1 MREASESESTARP
14 GEPSPDPHST
24 TAAIELAG
32 SLALGGSAATG
43 DDDDAAAGAGS
54 AAEDRPA
61 APDDPA
67 PAAATAPALAE
78 TGPRAPF
85 TLAIDIGGSGI
96 KCLILDATGT
106 PSGKRQRRATP
117 QPATPQAVLTT
128 IRELLPDLP
137 FDRISIGF
145 PGVVVDGTVRTA
157 PNLHRSWRGYPLA
170 QAVSE
175 LTGRP
180 TRVVND
186 AGVQGMGVIARQG
199 VEIVVTLGTGMGF
212 ALFIGGTYAPNIEL
226 AHHPLRKGLTY
237 EEYVGN
243 AARLAVGNRR
253 WSRRVVRAL
262 KQIVKTFNP
271 GVLYV
276 GGGNATKLTRGTELP
291 EGVKLVENVAG
302 LLGGISLWR

>member
-1 MREASESESTARP
+1 MREASESESTARQ
-14 GEPSPDPHST
+14 GESSPDPHST

-32 SLALGGSAATG
+32 SLAPDSR
-43 DDDDAAAGAGS
+43 AAADTPADTTE
-54 AAEDRPA
+54 ARPD
-61 APDDPA
+61 APEDPA
-67 PAAATAPALAE
+67 PAAADP
-78 TGPRAPF
+78 GPRAPF

-96 KCLILDATGT
+96 KCLILDASGT

-128 IRELLPDLP
+128 IKDLLPDLP
-137 FDRISIGF
+137 FDRISVGF
-145 PGVVVDGTVRTA
+145 PGVVVEGTVLSA

-180 TRVVND
+180 TRVIND
-186 AGVQGMGVIARQG
+186 AGVQGLGVISRQG

-212 ALFIGGTYAPNIEL
+212 ALFIGGIYAPNIEL

-237 EEYVGN
+237 EEYIGN

-262 KQIVKTFNP
+262 KQICKTFNP
-271 GVLYV
+271 GILYV
-276 GGGNATKLTRGTELP
+276 GGGNAAKLARGTELP
-291 EGVKLVENVAG
+291 SSAKLVDNVAG
-302 LLGGISLWR
+302 LLGGIALWR